1 MPRPLR
7 TLAAAGC
14 LAAVVTAAALVGRPG
29 GDGAG
34 PRSAPAAPPTPGAV
48 TATDGGGSTAAA
60 VAQLQAR
67 LRSHPNDLLALD
79 SLGAAYLQRM
89 RETYD
94 YSYLTRA
101 RTAFRIVLKQKPD
114 DLSALLGTSSLAGT
128 QHRFEAQL
136 ADARHAL
143 RLAPA
148 SAAAQGLAGDALAE
162 LGRYGPAFGAYQAS
176 VDRRPDLSS
185 YARGGQARYLQGD
198 LAGAGRLYGLAIAAG
213 GPVAE
218 NTEWARVQLGQMLFK
233 QGRLAAAERV
243 YRRALA
249 DLPGYHRALYGLGQV
264 AAARRHWKVAARY
277 LQQASD
283 AVPVPDYLVLLGDVQ
298 TAAGNRAAAAD
309 AYGLVRVEQRLF
321 RANGGR
327 PGPRAG
333 PVRREPR
340 PARAGRA
347 RGSHRLRLP
356 AVGAGSRDPRLGVG
370 AGRQLP
376 RRPALRHREPAA
388 RHPRPAAPVP
398 RGRRRGLRR
407 QDRAGAHAPA
417 PGAGPEPAVRPARRA
432 AGTARSPHRL
442 ASGKGTAVDLQ
453 QLPRDVAR
461 AG

>member
-1 MPRPLR
+1 VPRPLR
-7 TLAAAGC
+7 TIAAAAG
-14 LAAVVTAAALVGRPG
+14 LAAVATVAALVGRPG

-34 PRSAPAAPPTPGAV
+34 PRPAAAAPPTTGPV
-48 TATDGGGSTAAA
+48 TATDTGGSTAAA

-67 LRSHPNDLLALD
+67 LRSHPNDLQALD

-94 YSYLTRA
+94 FSYLTRA
-101 RTAFRIVLKQKPD
+101 QTAFRIVLKQRPD
-114 DLSALLGTSSLAGT
+114 DLAALLGTSSLAGT

-143 RLAPA
+143 RVAPA

-198 LAGAGRLYGLAIAAG
+198 LAGAGSLYGLAIAAG

-233 QGRLAAAERV
+233 QGQLSAAERV

-264 AAARRHWKVAARY
+264 AAARRHWKAAARY

-309 AYGLVRVEQRLF
+309 AYGLVRLEQRLF

-327 PGPRAG
+327 PDLELALFDANHG
-333 PVRREPR
+333 
-340 PARAGRA
+340 
-347 RGSHRLRLP
+347 
-356 AVGAGSRDPRLGVG
+356 
-370 AGRQLP
+370 
-376 RRPALRHREPAA
+376 RPALAVREARTAYAYRPSVQAA
-388 RHPRPAAPVP
+388 ETLGWALAQAGSCRA
-398 RGRRRGLRR
+398 GLRYATASLR
-407 QDRAGAHAPA
+407 LGTLDPQLLYHAAAVEACAGKTA
-417 PGAGPEPAVRPARRA
+417 PARRHLRQA
-432 AGTARSPHRL
+432 LALNPHFAPLDAPRAKALAESL
-442 ASGKGTAVDLQ
+442 ASGKGAAVDLQ
-453 QLPRDVAR
+453 QLPGDVSR
-461 AG
+461 VG